1 MRFMRHGAA
10 ALVLTFAGSLTLTTT
25 ASAQFAPGPGQGGRF
40 ERDGGSDR
48 TPGFDRD
55 PRLDRGER
63 FDRRAR
69 EGRRFREDTV
79 MGFSRERLGRIGPVM
94 REQVER
100 AMFPGAVTLIARR
113 GRIIHF
119 EAHGFRDGAKTQPM
133 TRDTI
138 FMLASMTKPIVSTA
152 AVMLIEQGRMKLSDP
167 ITNWLTELRDLKVEA
182 RRTNPDGTTA
192 TEDVALSR
200 PITVQDLLR
209 HSAGFT
215 YAGSVRS
222 PRIKQLIDDQNIE
235 GRTANIAGDEMLRRL
250 GQIPLTQQPGTNFE
264 YSISVDVLGL
274 LLERVTGKRLDVLI
288 KEMILDPLDMRDTAW
303 FVPEARRSRLAEALD
318 SDPLKAPFTTA
329 YRIFEN
335 PAESGQ
341 YLRGGSGM
349 VSTAEDYFR
358 FAQMILN
365 GGEFEGVRL
374 LSSRWVNFMLS
385 NHLVGMGGSTAAST
399 GPGYGFGLGFAVRLQ
414 DGFAVAPGSTG
425 DAMWAGAWGTSFTID
440 PREGVVG
447 ILMAQGPSN
456 RVHTRMLFKNL
467 IYGALVR

>member
-1 MRFMRHGAA
+1 MGFMRHGAA
-10 ALVLTFAGSLTLTTT
+10 ALVLTFAGTLAITTT
-25 ASAQFAPGPGQGGRF
+25 ASAQLGPGPGTGGGRF
-40 ERDGGSDR
+40 ERDGGPDR
-48 TPGFDRD
+48 GPGFDRD
-55 PRLDRGER
+55 PRSERRGR
-63 FDRRAR
+63 FER
-69 EGRRFREDTV
+69 EGRRGREDTI
-79 MGFSRERLGRIGPVM
+79 MGFSRDRLGRIGPVM
-94 REQVER
+94 RAEADR
-100 AMFPGAVTLIARR
+100 GMFPGAVTLIARR

-119 EAHGFRDGAKTQPM
+119 EAHGFRDAAKTQPM

-138 FMLASMTKPIVSTA
+138 FMLASMTKPIVSVA
-152 AVMLIEQGRMKLSDP
+152 AVMLIEQGKMKLSDP
-167 ITNWLTELRDLKVEA
+167 ISTWLTELRDMKVEV
-182 RRTNPDGTTA
+182 RRTNPDGTT
-192 TEDVALSR
+192 TSEDVTLTR

-215 YAGSVRS
+215 YAGAVRS
-222 PRIKQLIDDQNIE
+222 PRIKQLLDDQNIE

-274 LLERVTGKRLDVLI
+274 LLERVSGKRLDILI
-288 KEMILDPLDMRDTAW
+288 KEMILDPLDMRDTGW
-303 FVPEARRSRLAEALD
+303 FVTEARRSRLAEALD
-318 SDPLKAPFTTA
+318 SDPLKAPFTSS

-335 PAESGQ
+335 PADSGQ
-341 YLRGGSGM
+341 YFRGGSGM
-349 VSTAEDYFR
+349 VSTAEDYFK
-358 FAQMILN
+358 FAQMVLN
-365 GGEFEGVRL
+365 GGEFEGTRL

-440 PREGVVG
+440 PREGLVG

-456 RVHTRMLFKNL
+456 RVHTRMVFKNL